1 VLSTVRGH
9 RDLTLIATG
18 SEMAVA
24 MEARDALV
32 AEGLAVAVVSLPC
45 WERFEAQT
53 AQYRQAVLGDA
64 PRIAIEAAGEF
75 GWGRYLRVQDVFIG
89 MQGFGASAPASDLY
103 HHFGITP
110 AAICETAHKMIG

>member
-1 VLSTVRGH
+1 
-9 RDLTLIATG
+9 
-18 SEMAVA
+18 
-24 MEARDALV
+24 MEARDALI

-45 WERFEAQT
+45 WERFESQT

-75 GWGRYLRVQDVFIG
+75 GWDRYLRVQDVFIG
-89 MQGFGASAPASDLY
+89 MQGFGASAPAPDLY

-110 AAICETAHKMIG
+110 EAICETAHRIIG